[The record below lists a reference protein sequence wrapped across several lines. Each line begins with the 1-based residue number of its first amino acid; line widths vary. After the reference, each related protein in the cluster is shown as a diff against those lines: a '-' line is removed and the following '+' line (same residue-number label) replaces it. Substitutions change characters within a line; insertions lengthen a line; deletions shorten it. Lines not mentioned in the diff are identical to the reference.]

1 MSQTLEAVNNV
12 KSPDAVDPKKV
23 PQKKLRGGINIPAIG
38 MGTFGS
44 DRFTAQDIANAVE
57 GAAEIGF
64 RLFDCASVYGNED
77 LIGKSFQRIMQKGIR
92 REELFITSKVWN
104 DMHGKGDVLISC
116 AKTLKDLQLDYLDL
130 FFVHWPFRN
139 FHPKGAAPDYH
150 NKDARPYIH
159 EQYMETW
166 YQMEQLVKKGY
177 VRTIG
182 TSNMTIA
189 KLKLLLRDCT
199 IMPVA
204 NECELHPCF
213 QQPELFNF
221 CVENGIQPIGFT
233 PIGSPTRPD
242 RDKTPDDVSEFEE
255 PTVVKIA
262 KAHNVHPAVICL
274 KWAVQRGQIPIPF
287 SIYKNE
293 YTSNLRCTIEDPLTA
308 QEMEELKKADH
319 KCRLIKGQV
328 FLWDGAKGWEDLW
341 DENGVIAK

>member
-1 MSQTLEAVNNV
+1 MSQNLV
-12 KSPDAVDPKKV
+12 KIDPAKV
-23 PQKKLRGGINIPAIG
+23 PQRKLRGGDTIPGIG

-44 DRFTAQDIANAVE
+44 DRFSGQDIAKAVE
-57 GAAEIGF
+57 GAGEIGF

-77 LIGKSFQRIMQKGIR
+77 LIGKSFKNIMQKGVK
-92 REELFITSKVWN
+92 REEMFITSKVWN

-150 NKDARPYIH
+150 NSDARPYIQ
-159 EQYMETW
+159 EKYMETW
-166 YQMEQLVKKGY
+166 YQMEELVKRGY
-177 VRTIG
+177 VRHIG

-189 KLKLLLRDCT
+189 KLKLLLRDCR
-199 IMPVA
+199 IMPSA

-213 QQPELFNF
+213 QQPELFDY
-221 CVENGIQPIGFT
+221 CVANNILPIGFT

-242 RDKTPDDVSEFEE
+242 RDKTPTDVADIED
-255 PTVVKIA
+255 PIVVKIA

-274 KWAVQRGQIPIPF
+274 KWAVQRGQVPIPF
-287 SIYKNE
+287 SVYPNE
-293 YTSNLRCTIEDPLTA
+293 YTSNLKCTTEDPLSDA
-308 QEMEELKKADH
+308 EMKELKGADR

-328 FLWDGAKGWEDLW
+328 FLWDGSKGWEDLW
-341 DENGVIAK
+341 DEDGKIAG